1 MPNHVTNIV
10 TYEGDRKQ
18 IAEMLEAIKNDELGI
33 GTVDFQ
39 KIIPMPDDIYTGNLG
54 PKEREIYGDK
64 NWYDWRRANWGT
76 KWGAY
81 GYEEDFDYSQTDSLW
96 FQTAWSAPHPILQKL
111 TEMFP
116 EIEFKHQWADEDIG
130 YNCGQHRYHGG
141 ERTDEFYPESEFDR
155 IRFAAEVLEVDPQEY
170 GLFLNE
176 TNTAFIQVPD
186 EDFELI
192 EVAGQTALFTDNRYN
207 DETVPMGLHCY
218 QLRHSDYGANFIS
231 LERRVGVNF
240 GGTVITKECIDLGRE
255 QCIEFD
261 EETEPN
267 FLGERCQMEDFIA
280 GNYGQEEE
288 MEMEVNPV

>member
-1 MPNHVTNIV
+1 MPNHVTNII

-18 IAEMLEAIKNDELGI
+18 IAEMLEAIKNNELGI

-39 KIIPMPDDIYTGNLG
+39 KIIPMPDDIYTGDLG
-54 PKEREIYGDK
+54 PKERELYGEK

-76 KWGAY
+76 KWNCY
-81 GYEEDFDYSQTDSLW
+81 GYEEGIDYSQTDSLW

-130 YNCGQHRYHGG
+130 YNCGQHRYFGG

-176 TNTAFIQVPD
+176 TNTAFIQLPD

-192 EVAGQTALFTDNRYN
+192 EVAGQTALFTENRYV

-261 EETEPN
+261 EESEPN

-280 GNYGQEEE
+280 GDYGQEEE
-288 MEMEVNPV
+288 MGLEVTT

>member
-1 MPNHVTNIV
+1 MIGFTMSIGTETQISAGNIRIV
-10 TYEGDRKQ
+10 AVFVDNDQTQRVDF
-18 IAEMLEAIKNDELGI
+18 IKNLCHIFLRAQILCDH
-33 GTVDFQ
+33 
-39 KIIPMPDDIYTGNLG
+39 IIFM
-54 PKEREIYGDK
+54 
-64 NWYDWRRANWGT
+64 
-76 KWGAY
+76 
-81 GYEEDFDYSQTDSLW
+81 
-96 FQTAWSAPHPILQKL
+96 ILQKL

-130 YNCGQHRYHGG
+130 YNCGQRRYHGG

-155 IRFAAEVLEVDPQEY
+155 IRFSTEVLEVDPQEY

-176 TNTAFIQVPD
+176 SNTAFIQLPD

-192 EVAGQTALFTDNRYN
+192 EVAGQTALFTENRYV

-267 FLGERCQMEDFIA
+267 FLSERCQMEDFIA
-280 GNYGQEEE
+280 GDYGQEEE
-288 MEMEVNPV
+288 MEMEVTPV

>member
-1 MPNHVTNIV
+1 MPNHVTNII

-64 NWYDWRRANWGT
+64 NWYDWRRAMWGT

-81 GYEEDFDYSQTDSLW
+81 GYEEGFDYSQTDSLW

-176 TNTAFIQVPD
+176 TNTAFIQLPD

-192 EVAGQTALFTDNRYN
+192 EVAGQTALFTENRYV

-218 QLRHSDYGANFIS
+218 QLRHSDDGEKFAS
-231 LERRVGVNF
+231 LERRISVNF

-261 EETEPN
+261 EESEPN
-267 FLGERCQMEDFIA
+267 FLGEHCQMEEFIA
-280 GNYGQEEE
+280 GDYGQEEE
-288 MEMEVNPV
+288 MGLEVTT